1 MIIMKSC
8 IAPALVAI
16 AFASSPAIAQEA
28 MTAQSLADC
37 MIENSTDTN
46 EDLLKDMMIK
56 ALQDAPEAE
65 LMSSTIAM
73 GMGMVTLATTNCG
86 LDLAGLDSPTFENA
100 AELYGTYMGEKIMGD
115 AMAKIGG

>member
-1 MIIMKSC
+1 MKYL

-16 AFASSPAIAQEA
+16 AFATTPAIAQEE

-37 MIENSTDTN
+37 MVENSTDAD
-46 EDLLKDMMIK
+46 EALLKDMMIK

-65 LMSSTIAM
+65 LMSSTMAM

-86 LDLAGLDSPTFENA
+86 LDLASLQTPVFEEA
-100 AELYGTYMGEKIMGD
+100 AEIYGMFMGEKIMSE